1 MVESSEE
8 DLEHRSDAGK
18 DNIGWPSSNDI
29 RPLHLHQSAIAADA
43 LSDISKFED
52 DNDVRKKMAMSSSD
66 VDSILIPK
74 LECNNSCGIPAR
86 AMISA
91 RFQMGVGR
99 NASSDPVTRTMRGA
113 TTTMAS
119 LMIILMMVLLIEFVN
134 AASNNMPDDDAD
146 SIQSPSSIGARLKG
160 MQSLLA
166 SRPGLLLSM
175 VIRVTIAI
183 TLQINLDAFLK
194 LVVTPLLAASVI
206 GAVAAPFTFF
216 VGQALQP
223 IIHSFCFY
231 GFDDKFLMATLEA
244 TGGKGR
250 LATLSKT
257 GEWHETGSFHKF
269 FLRWCIKSTAGCCIG
284 FAGLCTAIPI
294 VGPVLTAL
302 LSGWVVAW
310 DMVYVPLSGMGR
322 VGVFRQGR
330 SVLANFREY
339 YWFGFWAVLI
349 EEIPIAGPVCHV
361 YNVYS
366 AAFFLERV
374 YLNNAPVLVDGLID
388 GMEL

>member
-1 MVESSEE
+1 M
-8 DLEHRSDAGK
+8 R
-18 DNIGWPSSNDI
+18 
-29 RPLHLHQSAIAADA
+29 R
-43 LSDISKFED
+43 
-52 DNDVRKKMAMSSSD
+52 KMATASD
-66 VDSILIPK
+66 VDSILVPRV
-74 LECNNSCGIPAR
+74 ECNNSCGIPAR
-86 AMISA
+86 TISG
-91 RFQMGVGR
+91 RFQIGVEQ
-99 NASSDPVTRTMRGA
+99 NANGDPVTRTMRGS
-113 TTTMAS
+113 TTTIRASLTS

-166 SRPGLLLSM
+166 SRPGMLLSM

-194 LVVTPLLAASVI
+194 LVVTPILAASVI

-244 TGGKGR
+244 TGGKER

-257 GEWHETGSFHKF
+257 GEWHESGSFHKF
-269 FLRWCIKSTAGCCIG
+269 FLRWCIKTTAGFTIG

-322 VGVFRQGR
+322 VGVVRQGR
-330 SVLANFREY
+330 SVLKNFREY

-374 YLNNAPVLVDGLID
+374 YLNNIPVLVDGLID